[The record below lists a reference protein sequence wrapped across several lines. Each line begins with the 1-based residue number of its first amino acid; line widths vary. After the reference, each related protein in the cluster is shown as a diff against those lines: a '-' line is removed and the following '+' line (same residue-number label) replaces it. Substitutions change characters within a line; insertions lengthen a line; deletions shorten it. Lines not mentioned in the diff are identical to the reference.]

1 MPPGLAGCR
10 LAALASQ
17 GWVTR
22 SGPGPSGPRVRQDV
36 AEDAES
42 TMSGLSKERRTLGGR
57 RALSLWKRLAFAV
70 FTVGTFVVALE
81 FALRALGFGPVDTGG
96 AGHPGRSADTVTTY
110 HSFLGLTS
118 RTLVDGVWR
127 RTYRGRLHSL
137 EKPRRFRIVCLGGS
151 TTFGAYLEAEEAWPR
166 LLEDTLRREG
176 LDVEVV
182 NAGVAWYTSAHSLV
196 NYVLQ
201 MRYFNPDVV
210 VVMHAVND
218 LYRSFHKPG
227 ELPCERDYGSYA
239 GPLHRLVVPQR
250 RVVRDGPAPKRS
262 FPWTCALWQIA
273 CRALSVVDPH
283 HDAMLRW
290 TVNSRVELPFTP
302 GVPPPETGEA
312 AGRGASED
320 SAVDVELEA
329 FRSLPQYE
337 AHLDYL
343 TRLCREDGCDVV
355 LATQASLYTPRNTG
369 WPSPPF
375 AMQNGFF
382 RVSEWQYV
390 SAASLSRA
398 MRAARAVVCR
408 VASRHEV
415 VVADVET
422 ALDGRGDAFIDD
434 FHLSVAGNRV
444 AADTVAGVVRGILSR
459 RTEERSGAGSA
470 SAPTAS
476 PGGGQ

>member
-1 MPPGLAGCR
+1 MSTISNRESWVAAEMTDDEGR
-10 LAALASQ
+10 LARFPFPL
-17 GWVTR
+17 
-22 SGPGPSGPRVRQDV
+22 SGVCP
-36 AEDAES
+36 A
-42 TMSGLSKERRTLGGR
+42 
-57 RALSLWKRLAFAV
+57 ALSDLDQDDLAWV
-70 FTVGTFVVALE
+70 FTMHKCSHDDVSTDEMLDYFTRIKDGKGVLRFAKRFGVLSLCRHALYAHEEGKTCPDSRSYSRIIFPDDEEVALLFKE
-81 FALRALGFGPVDTGG
+81 PVSGWLR
-96 AGHPGRSADTVTTY
+96 H
-110 HSFLGLTS
+110 
-118 RTLVDGVWR
+118 
-127 RTYRGRLHSL
+127 
-137 EKPRRFRIVCLGGS
+137 
-151 TTFGAYLEAEEAWPR
+151 
-166 LLEDTLRREG
+166 
-176 LDVEVV
+176 VEVV